1 MTGCGYTC
9 SHSLYSWVWSW
20 KGASLSMPQFRLLFA
35 GNLAELQS
43 SILNFH
49 LSLEKAVSHLQMKR
63 KNIFLPGD
71 EFLQLLSFCFYRQF
85 QTLAIL
91 LSVPL
96 ATNSLRGV
104 LAKNDTM

>member
-1 MTGCGYTC
+1 
-9 SHSLYSWVWSW
+9 
-20 KGASLSMPQFRLLFA
+20 MPQFRLLLA

-85 QTLAIL
+85 KRWQFSFQCRWLQIPCGAFWQKMIL
-91 LSVPL
+91 CKIDECLPIL
-96 ATNSLRGV
+96 N
-104 LAKNDTM
+104 N